1 MARSDSCDLVAQA
14 LRYALGGTAFLAGAD
29 KFTHLLADWDQYLS
43 PMVSRRLPIS
53 DRNFMRLVGLIEMA
67 VGASILKGNT
77 RAGGYIAGAWLLGI
91 SGNLISSGQYFDIA
105 ARDVNM
111 AVAAFA
117 LARLSARERQRRLAE
132 DDIEVDR
139 AA

>member
-53 DRNFMRLVGLIEMA
+53 DRNFMRLVGVIEMA
-67 VGASILKGNT
+67 VGAAILKGNT
-77 RAGGYIAGAWLLGI
+77 RTGGYLAAAWLLGI
-91 SGNLISSGQYFDIA
+91 SGNLISTGKYFDIA

-111 AVAAFA
+111 AVGAFA
-117 LARLSARERQRRLAE
+117 LARLAPRARRWQQSEE
-132 DDIEVDR
+132 EIELHR